1 MAKAI
6 NIPAEPELI
15 EKAQAIAKKRGI
27 SLAGLVRM
35 LIIQEV
41 EKEEHKASLKGRSSQ
56 GVGGAGEIGNG

>member
-15 EKAQAIAKKRGI
+15 EKAQEIAKKRGI

-41 EKEEHKASLKGRSSQ
+41 EKEEAKAKAR
-56 GVGGAGEIGNG
+56 